1 MVLPKPYIDCRH
13 TGVFSQPNFF
23 KKVEIRGCAVGSFPV
38 IYIERATKYVTRSL
52 GSAGEHRLHTA
63 GVTGSNPVATTT
75 NDKAGIKWFRPF
87 SFKRVQQA
95 ACRRCRMLQMR
106 RSRLFAELRTYFE
119 SGRGCFAKASTV
131 VIMRACSSTVEQG
144 THNPLVLGSNPG
156 GPTKTFKAGSSVL
169 LAFSFAFYYRE
180 ATRSLAASYACI
192 IRTVGC
198 AFAISSPGHHRN
210 PAVRAIMGAMKMQ
223 PDIKA
228 AFSLLC
234 LCAVSFTLPTNV

>member
-1 MVLPKPYIDCRH
+1 MVLPKPYIDCRY

-38 IYIERATKYVTRSL
+38 IYIERATKYATRSL

-156 GPTKTFKAGSSVL
+156 GPTKTFKANGLSRWPFLLHLSSIGK
-169 LAFSFAFYYRE
+169 R
-180 ATRSLAASYACI
+180 RGSLAAGYA
-192 IRTVGC
+192 RT
-198 AFAISSPGHHRN
+198 
-210 PAVRAIMGAMKMQ
+210 MG
-223 PDIKA
+223 
-228 AFSLLC
+228 
-234 LCAVSFTLPTNV
+234 